1 MAGSIPTPTQPVPVG
16 GWKSKLGAAL
26 VALSAILPVVLP
38 QLEWLAPILLKIGGA
53 LSVVGLAHKAE
64 KVAAALNQ
72 E

>member
-1 MAGSIPTPTQPVPVG
+1 MAGTIPTPTQPVAIG

-26 VALSAILPVVLP
+26 VALSAILPAVMP
-38 QLEWLAPILLKIGGA
+38 QLDWLAPILLKLGGA

-64 KVAAALNQ
+64 KVSAALNQ